1 MKYIG
6 AIITTYIVLFVLDIM
21 QRRNHKRTQSL
32 KKFTVRTITD
42 VSIVCAVGGL
52 ISIIG
57 DLGAYSCCSFR
68 TDVFG
73 NDCTTQGRL
82 GYLCRRQ

>member
-21 QRRNHKRTQSL
+21 QRRNHKQTQSL

-42 VSIVCAVGGL
+42 VSIVCAVGAIL
-52 ISIIG
+52 
-57 DLGAYSCCSFR
+57 
-68 TDVFG
+68 
-73 NDCTTQGRL
+73 
-82 GYLCRRQ
+82 